1 MRTKYCFRKKVLLS
15 FLNLRNIYFYSF
27 DGNTVKK
34 ILSAPRVLTIR
45 IGMKRA
51 LPDGADRH
59 LPLAT
64 SPFLFAVST

>member
-34 ILSAPRVLTIR
+34 ILL
-45 IGMKRA
+45 
-51 LPDGADRH
+51 DRRD
-59 LPLAT
+59 
-64 SPFLFAVST
+64 